1 MKTIRIYASMIVS
14 IGLLASCNDS
24 RLDIEPLNIL
34 TLDQVLQ
41 SESAINAYMASLYNA
56 LPMEDHLF
64 FAGGDGNRLG
74 NNTDEAIS
82 CFNDE
87 RNGIGDGTWT
97 QWWGYNH
104 VRNVN
109 DLMENLPSSAIG
121 ETAKQRLLGEAYFIR
136 AYYYFGLVKR
146 YGGVPIIKHVQY
158 YTGDN
163 LESLQVPRN
172 SEVDVYDFIAND
184 LDSAAL
190 LLGET
195 SSRGRPSKHAA
206 LALKS
211 RAMLYAASEATYGSV
226 QLDGIVGI
234 PASQAD
240 RYWLAAYEAAAA
252 VIASGRH
259 SLYNRTPD
267 NKVANFQRLFL
278 DEDNPEI
285 ILARH
290 YMFPDKTHGY
300 DNWVLPFGVRGPD
313 GYSSRMNPTLECV
326 EQFEYI
332 DGTPGTLKIEDE
344 FGNPIYYAHPTD
356 LFKDKDPRCLAT
368 VIVPF
373 SEWQGGVIDVQAGLY
388 DQGVKYEAGDYSA
401 LYNPETHR
409 PDNENGTIRIVGLS
423 GFGGS
428 EKTQTGFYTR
438 KYLDEDLPRSRAT
451 FAGSDQQWIDL
462 RYGEVLLNYAEA
474 AAELQRLEDARW
486 AINEIRERAGIR
498 LLEGAELDI
507 ERVRHERLVELAF
520 ENHRW
525 WDYRRWRV
533 SDRLLNNSRFSALKP
548 YYDLDAGAYRFEVG
562 VAGRFPKTFPV
573 RVYKERIDPG
583 EITRNPKLIQNPNY

>member
-1 MKTIRIYASMIVS
+1 MKTIQLYIS
-14 IGLLASCNDS
+14 IILTACFTGGCNDN
-24 RLDIEPLNIL
+24 RLDIDPLNIL
-34 TLDQVLQ
+34 TIDQVLQ

-64 FAGGDGNRLG
+64 FAGGSGNRLA

-109 DLMENLPSSAIG
+109 DLMEHLPASSVG

-136 AYYYFGLVKR
+136 GYYYFAMVKR
-146 YGGVPIIKHVQY
+146 YGGVPIIRQVQY
-158 YTGDN
+158 YTGNN
-163 LESLQVPRN
+163 LDELQVPRDK
-172 SEVDVYDFIAND
+172 EEAVYDFIASD

-190 LLGET
+190 LLDET
-195 SSRGRPSKHAA
+195 NARGRATKYAA
-206 LALKS
+206 LTLKS
-211 RAMLYAASEATYGSV
+211 RAMLYAASEAKYGTV

-234 PASQAD
+234 PASSAD
-240 RYWLAAYEAAAA
+240 RFWKAAYDAAKE
-252 VIASGRH
+252 VISSSRY
-259 SLYNRTPD
+259 SLYERTPD
-267 NKVANFQRLFL
+267 DKAANFQRLFL
-278 DEDNPEI
+278 DEDNSEI

-290 YMFPDKTHGY
+290 FAFPDKTHGY

-332 DGTPGTLKIEDE
+332 DGTPGKLKIVDE
-344 FGNPIYYAHPTD
+344 SGKPIYYEHPVD
-356 LFKDKDPRCLAT
+356 LFKDKDPRLLAT

-373 SEWQGGVIDVQAGLY
+373 GEWQGAAVDVQAGLY

-401 LYNPETHR
+401 LYNPKTHR
-409 PDNENGTIRIVGLS
+409 PDNENGTVRIVGLS

-438 KYLDEDLPRSRAT
+438 KYLDADLPRSRAT

-474 AAELQRLEDARW
+474 ASELQHADDAMW
-486 AINEIRERAGIR
+486 AVNEIRRRAGIR
-498 LLEGAELDI
+498 LLEGSEVKT
-507 ERVRHERLVELAF
+507 EKVRHERLVELAF

-525 WDYRRWRV
+525 WDYRRWRL
-533 SDRLLNNSRFSALKP
+533 SDQLLNNSRYTALKP
-548 YYDLDAGAYRFEVG
+548 YYDLDAEAYRFEIG

-573 RVYKERIDPG
+573 RVYKERIEPG
-583 EITRNPKLIQNPNY
+583 EISKNPRLIQNPNY